1 VPQDFA
7 RKDSRPMP
15 RTEGDLS
22 PPIDPE
28 TEMHPAARQAEREAL
43 PHGRRWARV
52 RRHWL
57 SVWKAAGQSWNEVDP
72 KRLPAWWLSPDT
84 WAHDSYASGVLPS
97 SLPEALAT
105 QTAAWKGAQVATPV
119 RFTVPRVLP
128 HRGELLGTVT
138 EERKRCGDPACKC
151 ASGRK
156 EDRHGP
162 YFYRRFRDG
171 GGTLRKVYVQAEDA
185 EATAAGT
192 RARRRRID
200 RQRELRDLYLEESRP
215 GGAPTIRDVIDGDAS
230 VERYA
235 REANPA
241 EPFARRAF
249 GEDSELDGLSFL
261 Q

>member
-1 VPQDFA
+1 MD
-7 RKDSRPMP
+7 
-15 RTEGDLS
+15 TEPAAANSPS

-28 TEMHPAARQAEREAL
+28 TGMHPAAKQAEREAL
-43 PHGRRWARV
+43 PQGRRWARV

-57 SVWKAAGQSWNEVDP
+57 SVWEAAGQSWNEVAP
-72 KRLPAWWLSPDT
+72 KRLPAFWLHPDT
-84 WAHDSYASGVLPS
+84 RPHRYRAPETLPD

-128 HRGELLGTVT
+128 HRGELLGTVVQ
-138 EERKRCGDPACKC
+138 ERKRCGDPACKC

-162 YFYRRFRDG
+162 YYYRRFRDES
-171 GGTLRKVYVQAEDA
+171 GTLRKVYVQAEDA
-185 EATAAGT
+185 GAVKVGT
-192 RARRRRID
+192 RARRRRTEV
-200 RQRELRDLYLEESRP
+200 QRELRDLYLEEARP
-215 GGAPTIRDVIDGDAS
+215 GGAPTIRDVIDGTAS
-230 VERYA
+230 VDRYA

-241 EPFARRAF
+241 EQFARRVF
-249 GEDSELDGLSFL
+249 GGGESDLDGLSFS

>member
-1 VPQDFA
+1 MPQ
-7 RKDSRPMP
+7 
-15 RTEGDLS
+15 TEGDLS

-28 TEMHPAARQAEREAL
+28 TGMHPAARQAEREAL

-57 SVWKAAGQSWNEVDP
+57 SVWEAAGQSWNEVAP
-72 KRLPAWWLSPDT
+72 KRLPAFWLHPDT
-84 WAHDSYASGVLPS
+84 RPHRYRAPETLPGS
-97 SLPEALAT
+97 FPEALAT
-105 QTAAWKGAQVATPV
+105 QTVAWKGANVATPV
-119 RFTVPRVLP
+119 RFTIPRVLP
-128 HRGELLGTVT
+128 YRGELLGTVVQ
-138 EERKRCGDPACKC
+138 ERKRCGDPNCKC

-162 YFYRRFRDG
+162 YYYRRFRDG
-171 GGTLRKVYVQAEDA
+171 SGTLRKVYVQTETA
-185 EATAAGT
+185 EATSAGT
-192 RARRRRID
+192 RARRRRTD
-200 RQRELRDLYLEESRP
+200 RQRKLRDLYLEEARP

-241 EPFARRAF
+241 EPFARRVF
-249 GEDSELDGLSFL
+249 GEDSELDGFTIF